1 MKTFLK
7 TFAASSALALASVS
21 SQAAVINISFSSD
34 PNAEAN
40 FISSLVGPYVTE
52 KFDGLDAGPGIITAG
67 AGVSDHEKWENASAS
82 FGTSVGTFTLVTAGQ
97 GGVNL
102 QNDKLMIE
110 SKNTGEFGRQSLSQ
124 YNGDLWLDSNDAQLV
139 TWTLGAPL
147 AGSFTGFGFYIS
159 DATDQGATLKLN
171 FTNGTSA
178 SVVLPAFSTN
188 GNVGYV
194 TVTSDSSIL
203 GGVLTFINSNGNDG
217 WGIDDVTVGRVP
229 EPSTLLLMGLG
240 LLGLG
245 AARRRNAA

>member
-7 TFAASSALALASVS
+7 TFAAGSVLALAAAS

-52 KFDGLDAGPGIITAG
+52 NFDGLDAGAGIITSG
-67 AGVSDHEKWENASAS
+67 AGIDDQERWENSSVS
-82 FGTSVGTFTLVTAGQ
+82 FNTAVGTFQLVTAGQ
-97 GGVNL
+97 VTGNPLNGE
-102 QNDKLMIE
+102 LMIE
-110 SKNTGEFGRQSLSQ
+110 SKNTGEYGRQSLSQ
-124 YNGDLWLDSNDAQLV
+124 YNGDLWLDSNDAQLA

-147 AGSFTGFGFYIS
+147 AGSFTAFGFYIS

-171 FTNGTSA
+171 FTNGGSA
-178 SVVLPAFSTN
+178 EVVLPPFKTN

-194 TVTSDSSIL
+194 TVVSDTSIL
-203 GGVLTFINSNGNDG
+203 GGVLSFINSNGKDG